1 MGQRSSSVKG
11 RAYDATRRQERA
23 SASFRR
29 TLDVAER
36 LFLET
41 GYSATT
47 VAAIANEAAVSEATV
62 YKTYGG
68 KAGLARSVCQRA
80 LRGATDVPAEERSN
94 ALRSSTSVDA
104 VVQGWSRL
112 AMEVSSRGAPLALV
126 LRNAAVTDPE
136 ADALYGELERQRLD
150 RMHDNARFL
159 RDAGFLREGVSV
171 SDARDVLW
179 MSVAPEV
186 YELLVMRRGWSL
198 TRFGRHVAR
207 TIGTITRSSEVI

>member
-1 MGQRSSSVKG
+1 MGQRSSSVKS
-11 RAYDATRRQERA
+11 RTYDGTRRQERA
-23 SASFRR
+23 SAAFRR

-41 GYSATT
+41 GYTSTT
-47 VAAIANEAAVSEATV
+47 VAAIAKAAGVSAATI

-68 KAGLARSVCQRA
+68 KAGLAREVCQRA

-94 ALRSSTSVDA
+94 ALRSSTSVEA
-104 VVQGWSRL
+104 VVEGWGRL
-112 AMEVSSRGAPLALV
+112 AMEVSSRSAPIALV

-136 ADALYGELERQRLD
+136 AAALYGDLERQRLD

-171 SDARDVLW
+171 RDARDVLW

-186 YELLVMRRGWSL
+186 YELLVVRQGWSL
-198 TRFGRHVAR
+198 ARFGRHVAR
-207 TIGTITRSSEVI
+207 TIGTITR